1 MWRMGE
7 RDCFIYYREGRWR
20 VGDRSE
26 NGNLRS
32 EETAVGEIPETS
44 WEYWKWS
51 AWKSGAGIT
60 VKGGYTQVSSLAFS
74 RNN

>member
-7 RDCFIYYREGRWR
+7 QEWFYYREGRWR
-20 VGDRSE
+20 VGDRSD
-26 NGNLRS
+26 NGYLRS

-44 WEYWKWS
+44 WEYWSTWS
-51 AWKSGAGIT
+51 TWNSGAGIT